1 MEVDFGAVLAQRA
14 YLLQGLGLTI
24 EISLA
29 SILLSFVLGIGVA
42 LCRMA
47 PLRPLHSLAGLYI
60 DVFRN
65 TPFLVQLFFFYY
77 GLPEIGI
84 STNPVVTG
92 TLALSLAVAAG
103 NAEIIRAGIE
113 TVDAGVIQAARSFG
127 LATFNVYRLVVLPI
141 ALRTALRPLGSAFV
155 NLVLTTSVLSSITVN
170 DLMGNAVNIAADT
183 FRPFE
188 VYLVLLIAYCAMT
201 FVVSG
206 CVNGAHAL
214 LYSRLSERPQLQG

>member
-1 MEVDFGAVLAQRA
+1 MEIDFGAVLAQRS
-14 YLLQGLGLTI
+14 YLLQGLALTAA
-24 EISLA
+24 ISA
-29 SILLSFVLGIGVA
+29 VSICLSFAIGVGLA
-42 LCRMA
+42 LCRVA
-47 PLRPLHSLAGLYI
+47 PLRVLRSFAALYI

-84 STNPVVTG
+84 ATNPVVTG

-103 NAEIIRAGIE
+103 NAEIIRSGIE
-113 TVDAGVIQAARSFG
+113 TVDSGVVQAARSFG
-127 LATFNVYRLVVLPI
+127 LSTFNLYRLVIVPI

-155 NLVLTTSVLSSITVN
+155 NLVLTTSVLSTITVN
-170 DLMGNAVNIAADT
+170 DVMGNAINIAADT

-188 VYLVLLIAYCAMT
+188 VYLIVLVAYCAMT

-206 CVNGAHAL
+206 GINGAHAL
-214 LYSRLSERPQLQG
+214 LYSRLSERPHLRG